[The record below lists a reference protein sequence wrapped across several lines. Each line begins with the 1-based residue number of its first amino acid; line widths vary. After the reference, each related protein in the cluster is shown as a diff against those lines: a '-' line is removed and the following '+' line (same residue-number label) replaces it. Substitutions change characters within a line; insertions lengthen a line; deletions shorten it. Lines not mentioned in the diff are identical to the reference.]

1 MKKSKPKVKEKKKD
15 DENFDYMKTNK
26 DNIKN
31 IIRDEKLLPI
41 INELTIRTNKIV
53 IHSYQF
59 LKLYLLFLYQNN
71 LPFPILDKE
80 YICDIFKVITKRKC
94 NKGNYTDDKLP
105 EQLKILYDFYKNY
118 YSLTID
124 NNEILYYDKLPYI
137 LAYEAIDMMTNIN
150 NNIQEHFINHLN
162 KYVNIVFDIKK
173 QRDEITK
180 NNKDK
185 KIRKQL
191 HKKLYEEIN
200 KVKKDLITF
209 NDLKSDIKYH
219 NWIKEQ
225 KTKLF
230 PNKIEFKEN
239 NIYYELKS
247 NTQYFLYGMFHI
259 CNELEKINI
268 DKIKNN
274 EKQIRLFNIL
284 PLRTNIIP
292 KNICIDTCGIIQ
304 NFMGEDYDSKLLT
317 TYKKQNKYFEL
328 WNEYFRLNKKTFKKG
343 KKYTFS
349 HMIRTDGISCCVLF
363 IKVDANGKPLSKTW
377 KNKQCCSEENIDYI
391 ETANIENIKNKKVVC
406 ADPNMSNLI
415 YCGSYNNKNELET
428 FRYTQNQ
435 RRLETRM
442 KKYSKIKD
450 KLNKETII
458 NEKSVKELETTLSS
472 LNSKTCNFEKFKIYC
487 LEKNKI
493 NYQLYS
499 HYEQNIFRKLK
510 LNVFIN
516 TQKSENKMI
525 KNFEKKY
532 GKPKETVFVMGDFDK
547 GDNHMKG
554 KEPVI
559 CKKFRRIFRNAGY
572 KTFLVNEFR
581 TSKLC
586 NCCNEELEKFLER
599 PSHKPKFIKE
609 GKTEIC
615 HGLLRCQSVKHEC
628 EIFHNR
634 DKNAVQ
640 NMLNIV
646 KSVLNTGKRP
656 EIFCREVKNSY
667 PFQDGL

>member
-1 MKKSKPKVKEKKKD
+1 MKKSKPKVKEKKKYE
-15 DENFDYMKTNK
+15 ENFDYMKTNK

-31 IIRDEKLLPI
+31 VIRDENLLPL
-41 INELTIRTNKIV
+41 INDITIRTNKIV

-59 LKLYLLFLYQNN
+59 LKLYLLHLYENN
-71 LPFPILDKE
+71 QPFPVLDKE

-94 NKGNYTDDKLP
+94 NSGGYTEEKMP
-105 EQLKILYDFYKNY
+105 EQLKTLTYFYKNN
-118 YSLTID
+118 YSLTIA
-124 NNEILYYDKLPYI
+124 NNEVLYYDKLPYI
-137 LAYEAIDMMTNIN
+137 LAYEAIDMITNIN
-150 NNIQEHFINHLN
+150 NNIQEHFIDHLN
-162 KYVNIVFDIKK
+162 KYVNITFDIKAK
-173 QRDEITK
+173 RKEITK

-185 KIRKQL
+185 EIRKQL
-191 HKKLYEEIN
+191 HKALYEEIN

-209 NDLKSDIKYH
+209 GDFISDIKYH
-219 NWIKEQ
+219 NWVRDQKIKI
-225 KTKLF
+225 F
-230 PNKIEFKEN
+230 PNKTEFQEN

-247 NTQYFLYGMFHI
+247 NTQYFIYGMFHI

-268 DKIKNN
+268 DKIKND
-274 EKQIRLFNIL
+274 EKQFRLFNVL

-304 NFMGEDYDSKLLT
+304 NFMGENYDSKLLT
-317 TYKKQNKYFEL
+317 TYKKQNKYFDL
-328 WNEYFRLNKKTFKKG
+328 WNAYFKLNKRVFKKG

-349 HMIRTDGISCCVLF
+349 HIIRTDGISCCILF
-363 IKVDANGKPLSKTW
+363 VKVDANGKPLSKTW
-377 KNKQCCSEENIDYI
+377 QNKQCCQEENIDYI
-391 ETANIENIKNKKVVC
+391 EKANLNEIKDKKFIC
-406 ADPNMSNLI
+406 ADPNMNDLI
-415 YCGSYNNKNELET
+415 YCGFKDENGKLQT

-458 NEKSVKELETTLSS
+458 NEKSVKELETILSS
-472 LNSKTCNFEKFKIYC
+472 LNSKTCNYDKFKTYC
-487 LEKNKI
+487 IEKNKV

-499 HYEQNIFRKLK
+499 HYEQRCFRKFK
-510 LNVFIN
+510 LNSFTN

-525 KNFEKKY
+525 QNFQNKY
-532 GKPKETVFVMGDFDK
+532 GNPEETIFVMGDYDK
-547 GDNHMKG
+547 GDYHMKG

-559 CKKFRRIFRNAGY
+559 CKKFRRIFSNAGY

-586 NCCNEELEKFLER
+586 NCCNEELENFLER
-599 PSHKPKFIKE
+599 PIQKPKLKKE
-609 GKTEIC
+609 NKTEIC
-615 HGLLRCQSVKHEC
+615 HGLLRCQSVKHKS

-646 KSVLNTGKRP
+646 KSVLRTGKRP
-656 EIFCREVKNSY
+656 EIFCREVNS
-667 PFQDGL
+667 

>member
-41 INELTIRTNKIV
+41 INDLTIKTNKIV

-118 YSLTID
+118 YSLTIA

-209 NDLKSDIKYH
+209 NDLTSDVKYH

-317 TYKKQNKYFEL
+317 TYKKKNKYFEL
-328 WNEYFRLNKKTFKKG
+328 WNEYFRLNKKTFKK
-343 KKYTFS
+343 
-349 HMIRTDGISCCVLF
+349 
-363 IKVDANGKPLSKTW
+363 
-377 KNKQCCSEENIDYI
+377 
-391 ETANIENIKNKKVVC
+391 
-406 ADPNMSNLI
+406 
-415 YCGSYNNKNELET
+415 
-428 FRYTQNQ
+428 
-435 RRLETRM
+435 
-442 KKYSKIKD
+442 
-450 KLNKETII
+450 
-458 NEKSVKELETTLSS
+458 
-472 LNSKTCNFEKFKIYC
+472 
-487 LEKNKI
+487 
-493 NYQLYS
+493 
-499 HYEQNIFRKLK
+499 
-510 LNVFIN
+510 
-516 TQKSENKMI
+516 
-525 KNFEKKY
+525 
-532 GKPKETVFVMGDFDK
+532 
-547 GDNHMKG
+547 
-554 KEPVI
+554 
-559 CKKFRRIFRNAGY
+559 
-572 KTFLVNEFR
+572 
-581 TSKLC
+581 
-586 NCCNEELEKFLER
+586 
-599 PSHKPKFIKE
+599 
-609 GKTEIC
+609 
-615 HGLLRCQSVKHEC
+615 
-628 EIFHNR
+628 
-634 DKNAVQ
+634 
-640 NMLNIV
+640 
-646 KSVLNTGKRP
+646 
-656 EIFCREVKNSY
+656 VKNTR
-667 PFQDGL
+667 FHI